1 MRLRSLCAIADRAEG
16 TIARLRY
23 LLGGDRPS
31 QTARLTRSL
40 SRIHWTRLDLQH
52 RQGGISLMAPQDL
65 AALPLS
71 LPPMLHKRCRR
82 TMSGC
87 SKGARGLFVL
97 SRVLGI
103 LTETPISP
111 SVWRRQ
117 RPSRYA
123 IRAGRNLP
131 DKEFRYLRTVIVTA
145 AVYRGFGSKLHP
157 CGLTSP
163 LNLPAPGR
171 RQCLYVVLRDF
182 ADTCVFA
189 KQSLGPI
196 LCDPLPLREASS
208 HRVPGV
214 PLLPKLRGHFAEF
227 LLHRSLAHLRLLA
240 SPTCVG
246 LRYGHKMNSPPGLF
260 SAACFA

>member
-23 LLGGDRPS
+23 SLGGDRPS
-31 QTARLTRSL
+31 QTARLTRSPT
-40 SRIHWTRLDLQH
+40 RIHSSGLGLQH
-52 RQGGISLMAPQDL
+52 RQGGISLMAPREL
-65 AALPLS
+65 APTPHS

-82 TMSGC
+82 SMSGC

-103 LTETPISP
+103 LTETSISP

-145 AVYRGFGSKLHP
+145 AVYRGFGSKL
-157 CGLTSP
+157 
-163 LNLPAPGR
+163 R
-171 RQCLYVVLRDF
+171 
-182 ADTCVFA
+182 
-189 KQSLGPI
+189 
-196 LCDPLPLREASS
+196 
-208 HRVPGV
+208 
-214 PLLPKLRGHFAEF
+214 
-227 LLHRSLAHLRLLA
+227 
-240 SPTCVG
+240 
-246 LRYGHKMNSPPGLF
+246 
-260 SAACFA
+260 ACA